1 MLLYTRNLIP
11 KIPARILRKHC
22 QITFLRTFGSRRPP
36 TTVFLHLFW
45 VHLTINFCICVQCES
60 FGSFRI
66 WGLSRFYGINANI
79 SLSVSFYWLQLTP
92 PSGILAWSFTFRWIS
107 SHINIIS
114 QRPSNHHD
122 KLLLILSGV
131 VVIIM
136 SLLFTLKS
144 LSHVSKFP
152 PNRCRSHQGSPWM
165 SSNFSTTI
173 GG

>member
-92 PSGILAWSFTFRWIS
+92 PPLWYPCLVL
-107 SHINIIS
+107 HIQMDLVPHQYHITKAFK
-114 QRPSNHHD
+114 PSWQ
-122 KLLLILSGV
+122 
-131 VVIIM
+131 VVIDSI
-136 SLLFTLKS
+136 
-144 LSHVSKFP
+144 
-152 PNRCRSHQGSPWM
+152 GSCGHHHEP
-165 SSNFSTTI
+165 I
-173 GG
+173 IHPQVPIPC